1 MSLDLRKI
9 RIVAATEFSSS
20 VRTKSFIISLL
31 ALPLIMGGSI
41 LLQVFVGKQVDVKPR
56 RFVLVDPSGAFA
68 PTITKAVEAY
78 NAHIEASG
86 GKIAMPRFVMEPTPP
101 APASGGEAARSLEL
115 SDRVRRGELDA
126 YIEIAPGGAGPD
138 ASPTIQYHSNN
149 PNDDILRGWV
159 SQTVDAEVRARRFRT
174 AGIDQALAERLGRPV
189 QTENLQL
196 AEANDAGGARKVD
209 PIRSMVVPAVLLFL
223 VFMIVMTSGPQLLN
237 SVIEEKMSRISEVL
251 LGSVSP
257 FDLMLGK
264 LIGNVGVAMLLASLY
279 LGAGYGVAAYH
290 GYGDVI
296 SPALL
301 GALVLFLFLAVLLFG
316 SLYMAVGAACN
327 DLKDAQSLMW
337 PVMILS
343 MLPVFVWTSVLKNP
357 ASTLSVGMSLFP
369 PATPFLMLM
378 RMAMQPSP
386 PVWQVV
392 LSVALTTATA
402 VACVWAGARIFRTG
416 LLMQG
421 KTPSLAEMAKWAM
434 KG

>member
-9 RIVAATEFSSS
+9 GIVASAEFSSS
-20 VRTKSFIISLL
+20 VRTKSFLISLL

-41 LLQVFVGKQVDVKPR
+41 LLQLFVGSRVDVKPR
-56 RFVLVDPSGAFA
+56 RFVVVDDARAFE
-68 PTITKAVEAY
+68 PTIAKAVEAY
-78 NAHIEASG
+78 NAQLDAAGEKA
-86 GKIAMPRFVMEPTPP
+86 AMPRFILEPTPP
-101 APASGGEAARSLEL
+101 APENGGANARSLEL

-126 YIEIAPGGAGPD
+126 YVEILPGGDGPD
-138 ASPTIQYHSNN
+138 VSPILQYHSNN
-149 PNDDILRGWV
+149 PNDDLLRRWV
-159 SQTVDAEVRARRFRT
+159 SSTVDAEVRSRRFRD
-174 AGIDQALAERLGRPV
+174 AGIDQTVAERLGRPV

-196 AEANDAGGARKVD
+196 ADRSDVGAAKKVD
-209 PIRSMVVPAVLLFL
+209 PIRTMAVPAILLFV

-257 FDLMLGK
+257 FELMMGK

-290 GYGDVI
+290 GYADVLT
-296 SPALL
+296 PGLL
-301 GALVLFLFLAVLLFG
+301 AALVLFLFLAVMLFG

-343 MLPVFVWTSVLKNP
+343 MLPVFVWTAVLKNP
-357 ASTLSVGMSLFP
+357 ASPLSVGMSLFP

-386 PVWQVV
+386 PPWQVA
-392 LSVALTTATA
+392 LSVALTTATSL
-402 VACVWAGARIFRTG
+402 ACVWAGGRIFRTG

-421 KTPSLAEMAKWAM
+421 KTPTLAEMARWAM